1 MTVDKKEF
9 DYQDEDIIEFD
20 NKIEDS
26 RGFIQ
31 AISDLEMKSASVIF
45 TKKNQWR
52 ANHYHKKDWHFI
64 YVTKGSFEYYFRKT
78 NSKEKIK
85 KIIVNVGQ
93 VLFTGNMI
101 DHAMYYT
108 AETEILVLSKNPRDR
123 KTYEDDT
130 VRIDFMNDK
139 NRF

>member
-1 MTVDKKEF
+1 MIVKSEL
-9 DYQDEDIIEFD
+9 DYQDKDIIENN
-20 NKIEDS
+20 NKIEDD

-31 AISDLEMKSASVIF
+31 SISDLNMKSASIIY

-78 NSKEKIK
+78 NSNEEIK
-85 KIIVNVGQ
+85 KKTVG
-93 VLFTGNMI
+93 VANFCSGNMI

-108 AETEILVLSKNPRDR
+108 EETEILVVSKSKRSKN
-123 KTYEDDT
+123 
-130 VRIDFMNDK
+130 I
-139 NRF
+139 

>member
-1 MTVDKKEF
+1 MNVNKESFYSDK
-9 DYQDEDIIEFD
+9 DIID
-20 NKIEDS
+20 TAQKIEDG

-31 AISDLEMKSASVIF
+31 GICDLEMKSASIIF

-78 NSKEKIK
+78 NSNEDIK
-85 KIIVNVGQ
+85 KKVVNVGQ

-101 DHAMYYT
+101 DHAMFYT
-108 AETEILVLSKNPRDR
+108 EETEILVVSKNPRDQQ
-123 KTYEDDT
+123 TYEEDT
-130 VRIDFMNDK
+130 VRIDFMSDSR
-139 NRF
+139 RF

>member
-1 MTVDKKEF
+1 MNVNKESFYRDKDIVDTA
-9 DYQDEDIIEFD
+9 Q
-20 NKIEDS
+20 KIKDG

-31 AISDLEMKSASVIF
+31 GICDLEMKSASIIF

-78 NSKEKIK
+78 NSNDDIK
-85 KIIVNVGQ
+85 KKVVNVGQ

-101 DHAMYYT
+101 DHAMFYT
-108 AETEILVLSKNPRDR
+108 EETEILVVSKNPRDQQ
-123 KTYEDDT
+123 TYEEDT
-130 VRIDFMNDK
+130 VRIDFMNDSR
-139 NRF
+139 RF